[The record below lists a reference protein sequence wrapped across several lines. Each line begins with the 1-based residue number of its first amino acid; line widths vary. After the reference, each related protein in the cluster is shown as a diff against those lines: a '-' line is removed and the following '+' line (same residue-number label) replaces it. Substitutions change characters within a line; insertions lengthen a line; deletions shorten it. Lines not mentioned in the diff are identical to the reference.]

1 MTYKLLNS
9 IPFTE
14 LNSNDIYALT
24 ICNEVAKQSEF
35 INAQKRLGAYLNY
48 GKNRY
53 NFYGENYYRERV
65 GKIMMKSTHAEM
77 NAIMKFLKSR
87 YIYKLTH
94 VLSNKKRKR
103 KYNLKNSI
111 LYVLRTLGDKT
122 NDFVGNACGLSKPCK
137 ICQKYLALHGVG
149 TIKYT
154 EYVNGINVLHTM
166 KLINYT

>member
-53 NFYGENYYRERV
+53 F
-65 GKIMMKSTHAEM
+65 H
-77 NAIMKFLKSR
+77 FLR
-87 YIYKLTH
+87 
-94 VLSNKKRKR
+94 LSNWLSL
-103 KYNLKNSI
+103 N
-111 LYVLRTLGDKT
+111 DK
-122 NDFVGNACGLSKPCK
+122 
-137 ICQKYLALHGVG
+137 I
-149 TIKYT
+149 I
-154 EYVNGINVLHTM
+154 
-166 KLINYT
+166 